1 VSRRKGSS
9 APWLRVRQARANG
22 GVFRR
27 SGRSRAVSSSA
38 VVPRSAVAVA
48 VSWEIAEAM
57 EDVVLNC
64 SACPRDLSPGMV
76 RPEQPDPQCLLFQRL
91 SVRHATATTS
101 SPSVSGKCSEVP
113 SNSGICRPF
122 ADRGRTR
129 RVASALEGV
138 DGSSPSEGFEI
149 REKPANRLVLLSE
162 SAPQGTS
169 LTVEVRERHAR
180 TRATTRDTVSPANRA
195 EWRLED
201 ASRDVARVVSD
212 VSVLCP
218 RVVVEIGND
227 PTSLRPSR
235 CSQRRGCGPDPRPE
249 NDRGPA
255 CGRQSQFPALTCT
268 APPDVTKRAKF
279 AGKTEFAHPTP
290 AG

>member
-1 VSRRKGSS
+1 
-9 APWLRVRQARANG
+9 
-22 GVFRR
+22 
-27 SGRSRAVSSSA
+27 
-38 VVPRSAVAVA
+38 
-48 VSWEIAEAM
+48 M

-235 CSQRRGCGPDPRPE
+235 CSQRRGLRSGSAPRERPRARLRQAISVSGTHMHSSARRDE
-249 NDRGPA
+249 TGEICRQDRICAPYARGV
-255 CGRQSQFPALTCT
+255 T
-268 APPDVTKRAKF
+268 ADARPPRSTRLAGHAKLID
-279 AGKTEFAHPTP
+279 A
-290 AG
+290 